1 MVRVAVWN
9 DRGKRREEP
18 VIYEGDF
25 RQYVKK
31 DSYAV
36 YFLLRDPITH
46 ECMMSP
52 LYNFGRPIFMKD
64 NSGSFEMGFIGE
76 NWEYDGDEKK
86 IYKQRWDI
94 VFGEADRGEDDI
106 VIAETVSVA
115 HSPKLYSGDDLIL

>member
-9 DRGKRREEP
+9 DKGKRREEP
-18 VIYEGDF
+18 VFYEGDF

-36 YFLLRDPITH
+36 YFLLRNPETH

-64 NSGSFEMGFIGE
+64 NNGSFEMGFIGE
-76 NWEYDGDEKK
+76 NWEYEDDEKK
-86 IYKQRWDI
+86 VYKQRWDI
-94 VFGEADRGEDDI
+94 TFGQEDRGEDDI
-106 VIAETVSVA
+106 KIAETVSVA
-115 HSPKLYSGDDLIL
+115 STTRLYSDDDLKL